1 MKTAFITG
9 ASGGIGSAIAEK
21 FKKSGYN
28 AIIGYFS
35 NKENAEKLAE
45 EIGAFAV
52 RIDVTSEESV
62 KKAFQKAREKFGRID
77 VLINCAGVALPQKV
91 VTDVSGEEFD
101 RVFAVNVKGA
111 FNCVKEALHDMLYLG
126 HGDIVNVS
134 SIWGIDGASCEVV
147 YSASKGALNSFTLA
161 LADELALS
169 NIKVNAVAPGFVR
182 TKMNAHLTEEDEKRF
197 LEENGLGSL
206 TSKEQVAEVV
216 FSLVSGIET
225 GRIIRIENLLK

>member
-9 ASGGIGSAIAEK
+9 GSGGIGASIAEK

-35 NKENAEKLAE
+35 NAEAAEKLAADL
-45 EIGAFAV
+45 GAFAV
-52 RIDVTSEESV
+52 KVDVTSEESV
-62 KKAFQKAREKFGRID
+62 KEAFKKTREKFGKID

-101 RVFAVNVKGA
+101 RVFAVNIKGA
-111 FNCVKEALHDMLYLG
+111 FNCVKEALPDMFYIG

-134 SIWGIDGASCEVV
+134 SIWGLRGASCEVV
-147 YSASKGALNSFTLA
+147 YSASKGALNSFTLS
-161 LADELALS
+161 LAEELEPS
-169 NIKVNAVAPGFVR
+169 NIKVNAVAPGYVK

-197 LEENGLGSL
+197 LEENGLSSL
-206 TSKEQVAEVV
+206 TTKEQVAEAVLG
-216 FSLVSGIET
+216 LVEGKET
-225 GRIIRIENLLK
+225 GRIIKIENLLD